1 MGSSRL
7 LQLFEM
13 RGVPASTTAQLLTC
27 EGVLT
32 SVLGWVAF
40 HEHFDQ
46 RIVLGFLAKL
56 NRRWRF
62 FGQIL
67 RQSASP
73 VGLERTLA
81 SRTP

>member
-1 MGSSRL
+1 
-7 LQLFEM
+7 
-13 RGVPASTTAQLLTC
+13 
-27 EGVLT
+27 
-32 SVLGWVAF
+32 
-40 HEHFDQ
+40 
-46 RIVLGFLAKL
+46 VLGFLAIL